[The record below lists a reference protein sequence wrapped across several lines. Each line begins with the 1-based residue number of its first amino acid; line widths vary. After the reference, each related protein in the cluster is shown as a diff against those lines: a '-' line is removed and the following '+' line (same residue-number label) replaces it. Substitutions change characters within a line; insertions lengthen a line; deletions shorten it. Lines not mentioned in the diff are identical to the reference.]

1 MKGKRTRSAIL
12 VVSTDLSKAYD
23 TVDHKRLLHK
33 LKDQFLMSESALA
46 LLRAYLTDRLQSTH
60 IGKAKSALRPIT
72 HGIPQGSSLSTTL
85 WLMYVNDLFRAVQ
98 HSNIVAFADDNTI
111 ILAADNATALATL
124 ARAEFHCVTEY
135 MLANRLALHPTKTKY
150 MIVNAPTLPSLPL
163 RAGTQLITQAS
174 SVRVLGVLLDR
185 KLSHAA
191 TVGLRIKSLHPIVQQ
206 IRYARQ
212 YLTTPE
218 LKKLYLEQAYPRILH
233 SITIWGSENPSKG
246 YLRPL
251 IKIQKRLVRHIAKV
265 GHRAPTRQLFTDLN
279 ILTVPYLY
287 VHRLCTDMHSYI
299 TQKPSS
305 ARHATAHI
313 HPYQAA

>member
-1 MKGKRTRSAIL
+1 
-12 VVSTDLSKAYD
+12 
-23 TVDHKRLLHK
+23 
-33 LKDQFLMSESALA
+33 
-46 LLRAYLTDRLQSTH
+46 
-60 IGKAKSALRPIT
+60 
-72 HGIPQGSSLSTTL
+72 
-85 WLMYVNDLFRAVQ
+85 
-98 HSNIVAFADDNTI
+98 
-111 ILAADNATALATL
+111 
-124 ARAEFHCVTEY
+124 
-135 MLANRLALHPTKTKY
+135 

-174 SVRVLGVLLDR
+174 SVRVLGVMLDR

-305 ARHATAHI
+305 ARHAIAHI
-313 HPYQAA
+313 HHYQAAGAHHRYRTRATEKKNTLRITRDMDPLTKRYATIWNNVHELTRCIKDRKMFSFMLKLDLLHKQSTDNRIFTH